1 MLSQGGAGK
10 SCVTAA
16 VVLTAEIRKR
26 FSAVAFIGLSQRP
39 KIERLQRRLH
49 FQLSGQ
55 QMPKDKEGSSEEQL
69 QYLQSMF
76 EKKQIIVIID
86 DCW

>member
-1 MLSQGGAGK
+1 VLSQGGAGK

-16 VVLTAEIRKR
+16 VVLTTEIRNR
-26 FSAVAFIGLSQRP
+26 FSAMAWIGLSQRP

-49 FQLSGQ
+49 FQLTGQ
-55 QMPKDKEGSSEEQL
+55 HMPKDKEDSSKEQL
-69 QYLQSMF
+69 QYLQNIF
-76 EKKQIIVIID
+76 EKKNILVIID

>member
-1 MLSQGGAGK
+1 VLFQGGAGK

-16 VVLTAEIRKR
+16 VVRAAEIRKR
-26 FSAVAFIGLSQRP
+26 FSAMAWIGLSHRP

-49 FQLSGQ
+49 FQLTGQ
-55 QMPKDKEGSSEEQL
+55 HMPKDKEGSSEEQI
-69 QYLQSMF
+69 QYLQNQF
-76 EKKQIIVIID
+76 EKKNILVIID